1 MNDSDTTIHLLP
13 PHVANQIAAGEVVE
27 RPASALKELIENSID
42 AGAGRIQ
49 ARIEKAGKRR
59 IEVEDDGCGMSAADA
74 QLAVRRHA
82 TSKIAGIEDLHRI
95 ASHGFRGEALPSIA
109 SVSRFRMHTAR
120 EGDAEGVELICEGGA
135 EPVVRPAPPRRG
147 TKIEVRDLFLNTP
160 ARLRFMR
167 SDRTEEAAIVE
178 AFRALALA
186 HPGIAMRLEIDG
198 RKRFDFP
205 AQEPAA
211 RVGDIMGA
219 SFLDNAV
226 HQRIEHEGVA
236 VEAWLGL
243 PTFHHRDGSRAH
255 FLLNGRVIRD
265 RQLLAALR
273 AGYRDVM
280 FHDRYPVAVV
290 RIEMDPA
297 EVDVNVHPAKRE
309 VRFRKPQR
317 VHAAVVSC
325 VRAGIE
331 RMGRRVSSE
340 TAVEAIRRMRPDA
353 PAARAIRAGGAG
365 ARSTPASRDPA
376 LQRLLWRAPAGA
388 AEPAARDYRTEAMP
402 RDAFAA
408 PSAPDLGRP
417 LAQIHRRY
425 ILAQTDEGIVLV
437 DQHAAHERI
446 TYERLKRE
454 LAGGGVSA
462 QPLLVPERWRPGG
475 ELAAWLHD
483 HAAGLARFGMMIE
496 PAEDG
501 AFTISGVPAALA
513 GESPVELAEEIS
525 RACMLHGVE
534 AEADA
539 TGLGRALERWLGN
552 RACKGSIK
560 SGRAMSAEEQEA
572 LLREMERTPNI
583 AQCNHGRP
591 TWVRLSLD
599 DLDRLFGRRE

>member
-1 MNDSDTTIHLLP
+1 MSDSDTTIHLLP

-42 AGAGRIQ
+42 AGAAAIT
-49 ARIEKAGKRR
+49 ARIEQAGKRR

-74 QLAVRRHA
+74 RLAVRRHA
-82 TSKIAGIEDLHRI
+82 TSKIATIEDLHRI

-120 EGDAEGVELICEGGA
+120 QGDAEGVELICDGGA
-135 EPVVRPAPPRRG
+135 EPLIRPAPPRRG
-147 TKIEVRDLFLNTP
+147 TRIEVRDLFLNTP

-167 SDRTEEAAIVE
+167 SDRTEEAVIVE
-178 AFRALALA
+178 TFRALALA
-186 HPGIAMRLEIDG
+186 HAGIAMRLEIDG

-205 AQEPAA
+205 AQGAAA
-211 RVGDIMGA
+211 RVGAIMGA
-219 SFLDNAV
+219 AFAENAV
-226 HQRIEHEGVA
+226 HRRIEHEGVI

-280 FHDRYPVAVV
+280 FHDRFPVAVV

-309 VRFRKPQR
+309 VRFRRPQR
-317 VHAAVVSC
+317 VHAAVVAC

-331 RMGRRVSSE
+331 RMGRQVSSG
-340 TAVEAIRRMRPDA
+340 TAAEAIRRMRPEGVR
-353 PAARAIRAGGAG
+353 PEAARPAGGG
-365 ARSTPASRDPA
+365 ARGGSHDPA

-388 AEPAARDYRTEAMP
+388 AEPAAREYRAEAMP
-402 RDAFAA
+402 PDAFAPPA
-408 PSAPDLGRP
+408 APDLGMP

-425 ILAQTDEGIVLV
+425 ILAQTGDGIVLV
-437 DQHAAHERI
+437 DQHAAHERM

-454 LAGGGVSA
+454 LAGGGVAA
-462 QPLLVPERWRPGG
+462 QPLLAPERWRPEG
-475 ELAAWLHD
+475 ELAAWLHE
-483 HAAGLARFGMMIE
+483 HGAQLARFGLDVE
-496 PAEDG
+496 AAEDG
-501 AFTISGVPAALA
+501 VFLIGSVPAALA
-513 GESPVELAEEIS
+513 GESPLELAEEIA
-525 RACMLHGVE
+525 RACRLMGAE

-539 TGLGRALERWLGN
+539 SGLGRVLERWLGN
-552 RACKGSIK
+552 RACKGSIR